1 MGLKKTKKKI
11 DILIDEVADDAY
23 WRGWSDGYDKAD
35 NEKGDFEEGWCARG
49 ENIQT
54 RLKMLEEAYMA
65 EGKGNKAVLVR
76 EIAELIAIEIKPED
90 SVDW

>member
-1 MGLKKTKKKI
+1 MGLKKIKRKLKVLLD
-11 DILIDEVADDAY
+11 DIY
-23 WRGWSDGYDKAD
+23 WAGWADGYEKAD
-35 NEKGDFEEGWCARG
+35 GEKGDFEEGWCARG

-76 EIAELIAIEIKPED
+76 EIAELIAIEINPED

>member
-1 MGLKKTKKKI
+1 MGLKKIKRKLKVLLD
-11 DILIDEVADDAY
+11 DIY
-23 WRGWSDGYDKAD
+23 WAGWSDGYEKAD

-76 EIAELIAIEIKPED
+76 EIAELIAIEINPED